1 MSKRIVIALGVV
13 VVLAA
18 AATVIVQKNVLRSD
32 DGPLTLYGNVD
43 IREVRLGFRVPG
55 RLALMHYEEG
65 DRIEAG
71 ALLAELDSVPYA
83 EALRAADA
91 RVAIAEAQLRLVR
104 SGSRPEEIERAEANV
119 HEARAARRNADQELE
134 RQRGLDERGLT
145 SKSVLDQAAARAEEA
160 AARLRAAEE
169 ALALAR
175 AGFRPEEIAAA
186 EAALELARAEAAKAA
201 TEYADT
207 RLDAPAEGTLTTR
220 IREPGSILAAG
231 EPVYVLSLDRPVF
244 IRAYVDEPN
253 LGQVA
258 PGRAASVH
266 TDGSSRPYRAQV
278 GFVSPRAEFTPKT
291 VETETARTQ
300 LVYRVR
306 IVVTDPDSGLR
317 QGMPVT
323 VTFDDTA
330 GE

>member
-1 MSKRIVIALGVV
+1 MPKRIVIALVFLLA
-13 VVLAA
+13 LAA
-18 AATVIVQKNVLRSD
+18 AAAVFFRQSALRPGD
-32 DGPLTLYGNVD
+32 RPLTLYGNVD
-43 IREVRLGFRVPG
+43 IREVSLAFRVPG
-55 RLALMHYEEG
+55 QLALLHFEEG
-65 DRIEAG
+65 DRVEAG
-71 ALLAELDSVPYA
+71 ALLAELDDVPYA
-83 EALRAADA
+83 DALRAANA
-91 RVAIAEAQLRLVR
+91 RVSIAEARLDLVL

-186 EAALELARAEAAKAA
+186 EASLELARAEAAQAA
-201 TEYADT
+201 TDRADT
-207 RLDAPAEGTLTTR
+207 RLYAPAAGTLITR
-220 IREPGSILAAG
+220 IREPGSILASG
-231 EPVYVLSLDRPVF
+231 DPVYVLSFDRPVF
-244 IRAYVDEPN
+244 IRAYVDEPR
-253 LGQVA
+253 LSHVV
-258 PGRAASVH
+258 PGKAAWVH
-266 TDGSSRPYRAQV
+266 IDGSGRRYPAQV

-306 IVVTDPDSGLR
+306 IVVTDPDAGLR

-323 VTFDDTA
+323 VTFDKA
-330 GE
+330 GEE